1 MSRSQRLVPLLAA
14 LGLYG
19 MSMAGGLVMP
29 RPVQAR
35 TQGAM
40 ELKLRRSQ
48 DSIEVVIEGVGPQP
62 VLQQRQSGQSWE
74 GQLRTQGTPGL
85 RRGPQQVS
93 MPEFGLQSVS
103 LSGSGESY
111 QLKVE
116 GVAGRPMLEPVVSA
130 DGRNL
135 ILTFSGLAGPTV
147 QTGRL
152 DLQTPGRV
160 PQAAYVPPLRQR
172 AVAPPLGDMA
182 VGTMVLSNR
191 SFVQVSGPPVTL
203 TLNNAPAKDA
213 LMSIARLGGYGFI
226 YVGDDSESG
235 TSTEV
240 EKSGTAQ
247 VNSGDKK
254 VSMAFQ
260 NESYARALNGVL
272 LASGLQGKLEGRT
285 LLVGSA
291 VASKT
296 FGPQVSKI
304 YRLNQTTSS
313 AAAEYLASLGASISK
328 VNTTTITSG
337 EPSSAGTSQLSNQ
350 TSQERSTLTEIETY
364 GASVGPLRG
373 LTGTSDT
380 RLNTITLVGDSQ
392 LVAVAES
399 YLKQIDLRQR
409 QVALSVKILDVNL
422 DNEAAMANSFAF
434 RTDNMFIVN
443 NNGQLLANFG
453 SYKPPGNEL
462 SGQPGTYSGQ
472 EGTLPMSG
480 TGTLTTG
487 SGFIDDPSAET
498 PFSGATT
505 TINGQPV
512 SLVPRPGFGTFDNP
526 MQPGITEVDEEGEVT
541 FEPPTNF
548 QYPVNQLFTFIKAS
562 IQSSTTK
569 LLASPTLILQEG
581 DGSVKGPT
589 DGTKISEDGKIGREK
604 TNEAYVR
611 VGTQHVT
618 SHEIREGQNGE
629 IFCVGVLSNA
639 GLTFGARVDRI
650 DDNGFV
656 TFSISPEVSA
666 VVGTQP
672 GSDKCGPVTLINDR
686 ILDTG
691 KIRVR
696 DGQTLIL
703 TGVISDSDRQTITK
717 WPILGDIPLIGQF
730 FRSTSG
736 KRNKRELVILVTPR
750 ILNDDHGGAYGYG
763 YKPSTDAARGLIYN
777 GN

>member
-750 ILNDDHGGAYGYG
+750 ILNDDHGGVYGYG